1 MIKTKY
7 IIFIFLCLISFH
19 VSAKV
24 IVPRF
29 ISDGIVLQRDKLI
42 PIWGWAD
49 VNEKITI
56 SFKGKIYV
64 TKAGAN
70 KKWTLLL
77 KPQKAGGP
85 FEMVISGSNT
95 ILLKNILIGDV
106 WLCSGQS
113 NMEYE
118 LWKSAEKYPT
128 EIAASE
134 NNLIRHF
141 LVKKNIAFNTANDI
155 ESEKGWE
162 SANPTSILN
171 WTAVGY
177 FFAKK
182 IFDKY
187 KIPIGLINC
196 SYGGTPAE
204 AWMNEN
210 ELKDFPAYYSK
221 AITYKDTALVNNITQ
236 KDKKFVDDW
245 NNQINKK
252 DIGTIEKWFAADYNA
267 TDWKIM
273 QMPNYWQEQGLT
285 DVEAAVVW
293 FKNEI
298 NIPSSYIGKNAV
310 LKVGNIV
317 QKDITYFNGVKV
329 GMSSSR
335 YPLRKYLLDKTL
347 LKEGKNIITVRILN
361 ESGKGGFIK
370 DKPYQLEIGDTI
382 FDLKGDWQYKVSAT
396 STALLREETTR
407 FQDQVSSMY
416 HVMLA
421 PIIGYGIKGVLW
433 YQGESNV
440 SRASEYNKI
449 FSRLISSWRKEWK
462 QGNFPFLFVQLANN
476 NPPKNEPAES
486 KLATL
491 QEAQQLTLS
500 LPNTGMAVANDIGE
514 YNDVHPLNKLDVGNR
529 LALVAQKVAYG
540 DKKIIH
546 SGPTYKSM
554 KIKGNKIVL
563 TFSNVGSGLMVKG
576 GGELKYFSI
585 ADASKKFV
593 WAKAT
598 INGNT
603 IAVWNESV
611 TLPVAVRYAWADNP
625 TGANLYNKELL
636 PASSFRTDK

>member
-1 MIKTKY
+1 MTIKY
-7 IIFIFLCLISFH
+7 IVFIFLCLISFH

-24 IVPRF
+24 ILPRL
-29 ISDGIVLQRDKLI
+29 ISDGIVLQRDKPI

-49 VNEKITI
+49 VNEKISVSFNGKNYTTI
-56 SFKGKIYV
+56 AA
-64 TKAGAN
+64 TN
-70 KKWTLLL
+70 KKWALNLNAE
-77 KPQKAGGP
+77 KAGGP
-85 FEMVISGSNT
+85 FEMT
-95 ILLKNILIGDV
+95 IKGKNIITLKNILIGDV

-118 LWKSAEKYPT
+118 LWKSADKYPT
-128 EIAASE
+128 EIAASN

-141 LVKKNIAFNTANDI
+141 LIKKNIAFNTANDI
-155 ESEKGWE
+155 ESDKGWE

-177 FFAKK
+177 FFAKN

-187 KIPIGLINC
+187 NVPIGLINC
-196 SYGGTPAE
+196 SYGGTPVE

-210 ELKDFPAYYSK
+210 ELKDFPAYYTK
-221 AITYKDTALVNNITQ
+221 AITYKDSNLVNSITQ
-236 KDKKFVDDW
+236 KDKKFIDDW
-245 NNQINKK
+245 NNIINKK
-252 DIGTIEKWFAADYNA
+252 DSGMDQKWFGYDYKAAD
-267 TDWKIM
+267 WKTMLI
-273 QMPNYWQEQGLT
+273 PNYWQEQALK
-285 DVEAAVVW
+285 DVEAGVLW
-293 FKNEI
+293 FRKEI
-298 NIPSSYIGKNAV
+298 NIPFSLMGKNAV

-335 YPLRKYLLDKTL
+335 YPLRKYLLDKSL
-347 LKEGKNIITVRILN
+347 LKEGKNIITIRILN

-370 DKPYQLEIGDTI
+370 DKPYQLEIEDSI
-382 FDLKGDWQYKVSAT
+382 FDLKGYWQYKVSTT
-396 STALLREETTR
+396 SKALLRQETTR
-407 FQDQVSSMY
+407 FQDQTSSMY
-416 HVMLA
+416 HGMLA
-421 PIIGYGIKGVLW
+421 PIIGYGLKGVIW

-440 SRASEYNKI
+440 SRALEYNEI
-449 FSRLISSWRKEWK
+449 FSRLIISWRKEWK

-476 NPPKNEPAES
+476 NLPKTEPAES
-486 KLATL
+486 NLATL
-491 QEAQQLTLS
+491 QEAQLLTLS
-500 LPNTGMAVANDIGE
+500 LTNTGMAVANDIGE

-529 LALVAQKVAYG
+529 LALAAQKIAYG
-540 DKKIIH
+540 NTKIIH
-546 SGPTYKSM
+546 SGPTYQSM
-554 KIKGNKIVL
+554 KINGNKIVL
-563 TFSNVGSGLMVKG
+563 TFSNVGSGLKVKD

-603 IAVWNESV
+603 ITVWNESI

-625 TGANLYNKELL
+625 VGANLYNKEML